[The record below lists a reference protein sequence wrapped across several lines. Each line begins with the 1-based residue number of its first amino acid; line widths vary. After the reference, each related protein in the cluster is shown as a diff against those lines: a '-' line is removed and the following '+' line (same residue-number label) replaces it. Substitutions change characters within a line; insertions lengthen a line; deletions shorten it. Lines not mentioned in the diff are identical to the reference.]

1 MSKRE
6 KITRYVILLFGIFFV
21 GFGIA
26 FSKHSLLGI
35 SPISSVA
42 NVLSIKFDFLTVG
55 TWLIIW
61 NSLLVVIEILILR
74 KNFKPIQF
82 LQFPISLLLGVFT
95 DLCLSV
101 ISDIPNEAYPSK
113 LLLVAVGI
121 LVLSLGIT
129 LMIISNTVMNV
140 GEEFVSVLSKLVNKP
155 FGNVKLIFDISCVTL
170 SIILSLAFF
179 DFTIVGTREGTII
192 TACCTGFIIK
202 FFTKLLKK
210 PFDKILKI
218 K

>member
-6 KITRYVILLFGIFFV
+6 KITRYIILLFGIFFV

-26 FSKHSLLGI
+26 FSKHSNLGI

-74 KNFKPIQF
+74 KKFKPIQF

-170 SIILSLAFF
+170 SIILSLIFF